1 MSLALPSL
9 WWLLILLP
17 LASFSGWLIG
27 SRGAERRGGQRVSR
41 LSSNYFRGLNFLL
54 NEQPDKAIEV
64 FLQIAE
70 VDKDTVETHFALG
83 NLFRRRGEV
92 DRAIRIHQNLIERP
106 HLTEEQR
113 LQAVLE
119 LGEDFMRAGL
129 LDRAEALFADLG
141 KAHGASAPKA
151 LRHLIWI
158 YQQERDWVKAIDHAR
173 RYEAATGE
181 PMGKMLAQFHCE
193 LAAMA
198 RTAGDNESATRHLR
212 DALEVDSH
220 SVRAGIIEGHMAL
233 DMADDESAIK
243 AFERVARHDV
253 DVLPEVLQLLLQ
265 AYERRH
271 ERARART
278 FLAEMIERFPGVSP
292 VLALARLIEE
302 DEGVTVASEFLTRQL
317 QRRPSIRGQNALIDL
332 ARQNPQAAPEQTLQ
346 DVREL
351 SGQLVASATA
361 YRCGHCGFGARA
373 HHWQCPSCKRWDTIK
388 PVHGAFGE

>member
-1 MSLALPSL
+1 MNQVLASV
-9 WWLLILLP
+9 WWVFALLP
-17 LASFSGWLIG
+17 VAALSGWYTG
-27 SRGAERRGGQRVSR
+27 RRGAERSGGQRVSR

-92 DRAIRIHQNLIERP
+92 ERAIRIHQNLVERP

-119 LGEDFMRAGL
+119 LGEDFLRAGL
-129 LDRAEALFADLG
+129 LDRAEALFLDLA
-141 KAHGASAPKA
+141 KVHGAAAPKA
-151 LRHLIWI
+151 LHHLIWI
-158 YQQERDWVKAIDHAR
+158 YQQERDWPLAIDHAQ

-193 LAAMA
+193 LAEAA
-198 RTAGDNESATRHLR
+198 RTAGDREVAVKHLR
-212 DALEVDSH
+212 DACDVDSH
-220 SVRAGIIEGHMAL
+220 SVRAGIIEGNMAL
-233 DMADDESAIK
+233 DADNDSIAIR

-253 DVLPEVLQLLLQ
+253 DALTQVLQPLLQ
-265 AYERRH
+265 CYERSG

-292 VLALARLIEE
+292 VLALARLIEQ
-302 DEGVTVASEFLTRQL
+302 DDGAPAAVEFLTRQL
-317 QRRPSIRGQNALIDL
+317 RRRPSIRGQNALIDL
-332 ARQNPQAAPEQTLQ
+332 SRKSEHGNPAEIL
-346 DVREL
+346 DLVREL
-351 SGQLVASATA
+351 SEELVASATA
-361 YRCGHCGFGARA
+361 NRCGHCGFGARS
-373 HHWQCPSCKRWDTIK
+373 HHWQCPSCKRWGTVK

>member
-1 MSLALPSL
+1 MSPALQQVWWVLAL
-9 WWLLILLP
+9 LP
-17 LASFSGWLIG
+17 IAALSGWFIG
-27 SRGAERRGGQRVSR
+27 RRGGERRGGQRVSR
-41 LSSNYFRGLNFLL
+41 LSSSYFRGLNFLL

-92 DRAIRIHQNLIERP
+92 ERAIRVHQNLVERP
-106 HLTEEQR
+106 NLTEEQR

-129 LDRAEALFADLG
+129 LDRAETLFSDLG
-141 KAHGASAPKA
+141 KAHGSAAPKA
-151 LRHLIWI
+151 LHHLIWI
-158 YQQERDWVKAIDHAR
+158 YQQERDWPKAIDHAR

-193 LAAMA
+193 LAEAA
-198 RTAGDNESATRHLR
+198 RSAGDLSRAAKHLR
-212 DALEVDSH
+212 DAHEADSH
-220 SVRAGIIEGHMAL
+220 SVRAGIIEGRMAL
-233 DMADDESAIK
+233 DDGNDMAAIR

-253 DVLPEVLQLLLQ
+253 DALPEVLEPLLQ
-265 AYERRH
+265 SYERSG

-278 FLAEMIERFPGVSP
+278 FLAETIERFPGISP
-292 VLALARLIEE
+292 VLALARLIEQ
-302 DEGVTVASEFLTRQL
+302 DEGAGEAAQFLTRQL
-317 QRRPSIRGQNALIDL
+317 RRRPSIRGQNALIDL
-332 ARQNPQAAPEQTLQ
+332 SRQEAGEHSGQTLQ
-346 DVREL
+346 LVREL

-373 HHWQCPSCKRWDTIK
+373 HHWQCPSCKRWGTVK